1 MTENVVRERVI
12 SLYHIVTG
20 EVEGP
25 KNVSFVSNE
34 PGSEG
39 DVLPSF
45 LHEHKI
51 SISSWDIEANL
62 TGSPVTPVPF
72 IQQPYLLP
80 HDSLPLIE
88 LLFPDYNQSIR
99 RREAERYGLVVADQA
114 DWSDELCQFFGELA
128 LATRL
133 GRVYSSLPDLYKV
146 RHISHPHPF
155 VLSAR
160 AYGFFPNFEDGWK
173 IDLCLEPDRRIKS
186 ALPHIMLTAS
196 QPAQAREGSI
206 LYGELAVIASV
217 MHDRAIQPE
226 VGSEEE
232 MEKLGKLSRTD
243 LEELDEVLNEKAPAF
258 PNEQKFPLLL
268 LSLVNPKHARIL
280 CAYMSDDLLVVK
292 MSKIYSFEEK
302 ESAPIGL
309 FLSWLF
315 ASPSPVVET

>member
-1 MTENVVRERVI
+1 MIVALLCVPLLFAFLSPPHFAHLPPATYYYNSFSKMTENVVRERVI

-25 KNVSFVSNE
+25 K
-34 PGSEG
+34 
-39 DVLPSF
+39 
-45 LHEHKI
+45 K
-51 SISSWDIEANL
+51 
-62 TGSPVTPVPF
+62 
-72 IQQPYLLP
+72 
-80 HDSLPLIE
+80 
-88 LLFPDYNQSIR
+88 R
-99 RREAERYGLVVADQA
+99 CGLVMADKA
-114 DWSDELCQFFGELA
+114 DWSDELCHFFGELA
-128 LATRL
+128 LATEIGPGLR
-133 GRVYSSLPDLYKV
+133 SSLLDVYKV

-155 VLSAR
+155 MLSAR

-186 ALPHIMLTAS
+186 PLPHIMLTAS

-206 LYGELAVIASV
+206 LYGELAVIVSV

-232 MEKLGKLSRTD
+232 MKKLSRMD
-243 LEELDEVLNEKAPAF
+243 LEELDEVVGEKAPAF

-268 LSLVNPKHARIL
+268 LSLVNPRHARIL
-280 CAYMSDDLLVVK
+280 CAYMSDDLLVVET
-292 MSKIYSFEEK
+292 SKIYSFEEK

>member
-1 MTENVVRERVI
+1 
-12 SLYHIVTG
+12 
-20 EVEGP
+20 
-25 KNVSFVSNE
+25 
-34 PGSEG
+34 
-39 DVLPSF
+39 
-45 LHEHKI
+45 
-51 SISSWDIEANL
+51 
-62 TGSPVTPVPF
+62 
-72 IQQPYLLP
+72 
-80 HDSLPLIE
+80 
-88 LLFPDYNQSIR
+88 
-99 RREAERYGLVVADQA
+99 
-114 DWSDELCQFFGELA
+114 
-128 LATRL
+128 
-133 GRVYSSLPDLYKV
+133 
-146 RHISHPHPF
+146 
-155 VLSAR
+155 
-160 AYGFFPNFEDGWK
+160 
-173 IDLCLEPDRRIKS
+173 
-186 ALPHIMLTAS
+186 MLTAS

-206 LYGELAVIASV
+206 LYGELAVIVSV